1 MGYSPRGHR
10 ESKTEQLSLSL
21 YPRWP
26 HFLLV
31 RRPAERK
38 SNANSGLSSGAK
50 TSAAVTRMCS
60 EPQERL
66 RGSSV
71 TVQVGTGPGGGCR
84 FSRAKDKLLRNLNK
98 DL

>member
-1 MGYSPRGHR
+1 MVPRHWELRQVVGSHR
-10 ESKTEQLSLSL
+10 VSTAE
-21 YPRWP
+21 
-26 HFLLV
+26 LV